1 MHTTKTA
8 NEIFSFFLKLKFLF
22 WTIFA
27 QNSLNRRIFSQFEQK
42 ETKQAQL
49 QLKVISLL
57 EKELVMWMPVLRSYK
72 NFTAFSHHF

>member
-57 EKELVMWMPVLRSYK
+57 EKELVMWMPVLRIHN
-72 NFTAFSHHF
+72 NFTTFNHHF